1 MIFKNGGIQTCWHHL
16 SNQFCPGVK
25 HLQVK
30 KPFDVGEMKIHLHST
45 AIIQI
50 LAHFSTS
57 L

>member
-1 MIFKNGGIQTCWHHL
+1 MGEFKLVGTICQN
-16 SNQFCPGVK
+16 NFCPGVK
-25 HLQVK
+25 HLQAK
-30 KPFDVGEMKIHLHST
+30 KPVDVGEMKIHLHST